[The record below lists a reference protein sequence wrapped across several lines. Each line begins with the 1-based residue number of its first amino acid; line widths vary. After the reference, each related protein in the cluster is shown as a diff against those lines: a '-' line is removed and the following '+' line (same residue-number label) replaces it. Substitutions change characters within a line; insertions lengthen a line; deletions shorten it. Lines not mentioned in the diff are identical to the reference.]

1 MPVQS
6 QPVIVG
12 PPAAAVIIVLTIEA
26 GHEKQVADALTG
38 VTGIMR
44 AVSFRAPEADLSC
57 VVGLGAEAWDRLFD
71 LPRPR
76 DLRRFEPLD
85 GPTHHA
91 PSTPGDLILHV
102 RGQRFDLCFELARQL
117 LASFGEAVT
126 VADEIHGFTYLDQR
140 DLLGFV
146 DGTESPRGAEG
157 AATVFIDDEADDV
170 GASYLIV
177 QKYLHDMNAWNA
189 LTVEEQELVI
199 GRRKLDDIELADEA
213 KPSNSHLTLNTITD
227 EDGNELDIVRENMP
241 FGRLGSDEFGTYF
254 IGYAADPG
262 VIEHMLRN
270 MFLGDPPGNHDRILD
285 FSTAVT
291 GCLFYVP
298 TLDFLDDP
306 ESTAPGS
313 TSA

>member
-12 PPAAAVIIVLTIEA
+12 PPAAAVIIVLTIES
-26 GHEKQVADALTG
+26 GREQQVSDALTG

-44 AVSFRAPEADLSC
+44 AVSFRAPEAELTC
-57 VVGLGAEAWDRLFD
+57 VVGIGADAWDRLFD

-76 DLRRFEPLD
+76 DLHRFAPLA

-91 PSTPGDLILHV
+91 PSTAGDLILHV

-117 LASFGEAVT
+117 LAPFGRAVT
-126 VADEIHGFTYLDQR
+126 VVDEIHGFTYLDQR

-146 DGTESPRGAEG
+146 DGTESPKGAEG
-157 AATVFIDDEADDV
+157 AATVFIDDEPGHE

-177 QKYLHDMNAWNA
+177 QKYLHDMEAWNA
-189 LTVEEQELVI
+189 LSVEQQELVI
-199 GRRKLDDIELADEA
+199 GRRKLDDIELPDDA
-213 KPSNSHLTLNTITD
+213 KPSNSHLALNTITD
-227 EDGNELDIVRENMP
+227 DDGNELDIVRENMP

-291 GCLFYVP
+291 GSLFYVP

-306 ESTAPGS
+306 ESASTA
-313 TSA
+313 SASS